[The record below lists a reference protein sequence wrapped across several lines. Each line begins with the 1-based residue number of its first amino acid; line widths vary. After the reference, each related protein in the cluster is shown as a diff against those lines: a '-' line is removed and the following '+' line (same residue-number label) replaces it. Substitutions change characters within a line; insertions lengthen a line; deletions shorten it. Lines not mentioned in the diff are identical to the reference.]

1 MNREQRIIQII
12 ESLDFEAIRKFL
24 DIISQVCNI
33 EDDKSFR
40 QILKLIDGLQEL
52 ESTVKGI
59 PIK

>member
-12 ESLDFEAIRKFL
+12 EGFDFEAVRKFL
-24 DIISQVCNI
+24 DIISNTCNI
-33 EDDKSFR
+33 EDDKSFK
-40 QILKLIDGLQEL
+40 QIIKLIDDLQEL